1 MLTLDLIV
9 RIHALQEVDK
19 FVVRF
24 PKLFQGLGTIEGE
37 YCISLQEGAKPITL
51 STPRR
56 IPLPLMP
63 KVKLELQRMKK
74 N

>member
-24 PKLFQGLGTIEGE
+24 PKLFQGLRTIEGE
-37 YCISLQEGAKPITL
+37 YCISLQEEAKPLL
-51 STPRR
+51 SQ
-56 IPLPLMP
+56 PLAEYHYP
-63 KVKLELQRMKK
+63 
-74 N
+74 